1 MDMLEWSKKKRRS
14 GSRRSTGSRTGTT
27 DQELLVYHRRS
38 LQERE
43 EAATRNRAYRE
54 GLAVD
59 ALLELEVNEDC
70 RYVSPAEVVPAIF
83 ATSSSEVKA
92 SLIVCKIKRAVRRW
106 FPGMLKKKVQQ

>member
-1 MDMLEWSKKKRRS
+1 MNMLEWSKKRS
-14 GSRRSTGSRTGTT
+14 RSETRRSTGSRTRTT
-27 DQELLVYHRRS
+27 NKELLVYHMRS

-54 GLAVD
+54 GLAMV
-59 ALLELEVNEDC
+59 ALLELEVNMDC
-70 RYVSPAEVVPAIF
+70 RYVSPAEVIPAIF

-106 FPGMLKKKVQQ
+106 FPRMLKKKVQQ